1 MCRERDLSDAPQA
14 AWGIMPGMTA
24 ELITWLHE
32 QIDADEAAA
41 ADQPP
46 KSWIPEGLSSDNP
59 LAALYSP
66 ARTIAMRRDLLA
78 AWRDPEHAG
87 PQDHDSDRSDWA
99 LRVLAVTVYSDRP
112 GYRAEWAPDD
122 DEYT

>member
-1 MCRERDLSDAPQA
+1 MQ
-14 AWGIMPGMTA
+14 GMTA

-32 QIDADEAAA
+32 QIDADEAAV

-46 KSWIPEGLSSDNP
+46 MSWLPEGLSPDNP

-87 PQDHDSDRSDWA
+87 TQDHDSHSIDWS
-99 LRVLAVTVYSDRP
+99 LRVLAATAYSDRP
-112 GYRAEWAPDD
+112 GYREEWAPAD
-122 DEYT
+122 DEPA